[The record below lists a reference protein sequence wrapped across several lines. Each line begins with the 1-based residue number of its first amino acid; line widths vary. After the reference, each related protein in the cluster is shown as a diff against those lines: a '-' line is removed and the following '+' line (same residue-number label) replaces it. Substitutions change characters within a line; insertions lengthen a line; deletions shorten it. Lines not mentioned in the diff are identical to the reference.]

1 MTMLSVMEAQEQ
13 YPEAW
18 CRIEADIEQ
27 MRQGTAGTI
36 DPVVAAVLEFDGKD
50 MLEVI
55 AFTDFIEK
63 GHEGYPASVTFRA
76 NLNAS

>member
-18 CRIEADIEQ
+18 SRIEADIEQ

-36 DPVVAAVLEFDGKD
+36 DPVKAAVIEFDGKD

-63 GHEGYPASVTFRA
+63 GHDGYPASMTFRA
-76 NLNAS
+76 SVHST